1 VKGGCPVGRVHIV
14 TDSTGDIP
22 EALLRKH
29 EITVVPLNVHFG
41 DEAFKDGV
49 DIWAN
54 EFYYKL
60 EESSILPKTS
70 QPAPG
75 DFLKVYEELT
85 RGGDSVISVHISS
98 QLSGTLQSATM
109 ARQMLPQADITV
121 LDTRSASMGLGLVAV
136 EAAEAAAQGLDKTE
150 ILKVVQRAID
160 NVQILFVVDTLEYL
174 QKNGRI
180 GQASALLGTLLNIKP
195 ILTVQDGVV
204 CPVEKARGKG
214 KALDRIFGL
223 LKERYG
229 ENPVRFSVVHADRAE
244 EAGQLAERLKNE
256 FSVIDVCI
264 AEIGPVVGV
273 HTGPGAL
280 GIMSLPR
287 D

>member
-1 VKGGCPVGRVHIV
+1 MGRVRIV

-41 DEAFKDGV
+41 DEVYKDGV

-60 EESSILPKTS
+60 EEGNVLPKTS

-75 DFLKVYEELT
+75 DFLNAFSELT

-109 ARQMLPQADITV
+109 AREMLPEADITV
-121 LDTRSASMGLGLVAV
+121 LDARTASMALGLIAI
-136 EAAEAAAQGLDKTE
+136 EAAEAAAQGLDKAE
-150 ILKVVQRAID
+150 VLKVVQRAID
-160 NVQILFVVDTLEYL
+160 NVHILFVVDTLEYL

-204 CPVEKARGKG
+204 CPVEKARGKS

-223 LKERYG
+223 LRERYG
-229 ENPVRFSVVHADRAE
+229 DKPVRFSVVHADRAE
-244 EAGQLAERLKNE
+244 EAGELAERLKNE
-256 FSVIDVCI
+256 FDVVDVST

-273 HTGPGAL
+273 HTGPGTL
-280 GIMSLPR
+280 GIIVLPH